1 MLSKSF
7 RLITCEL
14 DETAVDMVPVVES
27 TKMEEKL
34 EREARAAVTV
44 AQEALDNLSVS
55 FLSARSGKSEEMQQ
69 SEVMVM
75 AQAKYDVAAAAWEE
89 RADRLDKKKRET
101 GIMADKTLVEVRELV
116 QQVSIAFPPQVF
128 NVVMPR
134 LRASAPPT

>member
-1 MLSKSF
+1 ML
-7 RLITCEL
+7 L
-14 DETAVDMVPVVES
+14 
-27 TKMEEKL
+27 
-34 EREARAAVTV
+34 AVTV

-55 FLSARSGKSEEMQQ
+55 FLSTRSGKSEEMQQ

-128 NVVMPR
+128 NVVMSGVR
-134 LRASAPPT
+134 SLGVAA